1 MKLDAVE
8 ASLARAPRG
17 VGEEAREHSGQFAHM
32 RQVRVRDAL
41 AVAEAQRLKLALVEH
56 ALDHLFAR
64 ALQKLAHLALVTN
77 EPALVPAQLG
87 ERAPV
92 SIAHD

>member
-1 MKLDAVE
+1 MQLHAVE
-8 ASLARAPRG
+8 AGLAGAPRG
-17 VGEEAREHSGQFAHM
+17 VGEEAREHSGQFAHV

-56 ALDHLFAR
+56 ALNYVFAR
-64 ALQKLAHLALVTN
+64 ALQKLAHLTLVSHKPT
-77 EPALVPAQLG
+77 LVLAQLG

-92 SIAHD
+92 SVAHN